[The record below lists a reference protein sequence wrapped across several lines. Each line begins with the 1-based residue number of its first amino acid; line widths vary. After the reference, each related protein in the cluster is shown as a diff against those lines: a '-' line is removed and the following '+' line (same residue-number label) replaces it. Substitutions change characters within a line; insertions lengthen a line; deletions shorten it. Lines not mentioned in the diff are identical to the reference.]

1 MSTINGLANGV
12 ASTQPSQWVS
22 DTTTATFQKDVLDV
36 SKKHVVLVDFWAPWC
51 GPCKQ
56 LGPTLEKVVNEANG
70 SVRLVKMN
78 IDDHPSIAGQLG
90 ISSIPAVVAFI
101 DGQPVDAFMGN
112 VPESEVR
119 AFISRHSS
127 ADQKPNMQE
136 AVEAAQDLLK
146 NGDFVQALNIFSA
159 ILQQEPENIPA
170 IAGLATCFLEAGE
183 VDQAKAILATAPENK
198 KSDSAF
204 SSILARIAI
213 AEQIKT
219 LGDPIALQKQV
230 DEDPKNFS
238 ARFDL
243 ALIFNAQGEHAK
255 AADMLLDLM
264 REDRTW
270 EDEKAKKQL
279 LQFFES
285 WGATNP
291 ITLSARRKLSSL
303 LFA

>member
-1 MSTINGLANGV
+1 MDSLNGLSNSATNP
-12 ASTQPSQWVS
+12 QLNKWVS
-22 DTTTATFQKDVLDV
+22 DTTTATFQNDVLNE
-36 SKKHVVLVDFWAPWC
+36 SKKQTVLVDFWAPWC

-56 LGPTLEKVVNEANG
+56 LGPILEKIINEAKG

-90 ISSIPAVVAFI
+90 ISSIPAVVAFVN
-101 DGQPVDAFMGN
+101 GQPVDAFMGN
-112 VPESEVR
+112 VPESEIR
-119 AFISRHSS
+119 AFISRNSS
-127 ADQKPNMQE
+127 ESQE
-136 AVEAAQDLLK
+136 ADMQAAIDAAQELLAH
-146 NGDFVQALNIFSA
+146 GDFVQALNIFSA
-159 ILQQEPENIPA
+159 VLQQEPENITA
-170 IAGLATCFLEAGE
+170 IAGLATCFLEAG
-183 VDQAKAILATAPENK
+183 DTDKAKAILETAPTNK
-198 KSDSAF
+198 KSDPAITA
-204 SSILARIAI
+204 ILARIAI

-219 LGDPIALQKQV
+219 LGDPIALHKQV
-230 DEDPKNFS
+230 DENPKNYS

-279 LQFFES
+279 LQFFEV
-285 WGATNP
+285 WGLTNP
-291 ITLSARRKLSSL
+291 VTLSARRKLSSL

>member
-1 MSTINGLANGV
+1 MSTINGLANG
-12 ASTQPSQWVS
+12 AIGSQPSQWVS
-22 DTTTATFQKDVLDV
+22 DTTTATFQKDVLEV

-56 LGPTLEKVVNEANG
+56 LGPTLEKVVNEAKG
-70 SVRLVKMN
+70 AVRLVKMN

-90 ISSIPAVVAFI
+90 ISSIPAVVAFVN
-101 DGQPVDAFMGN
+101 GQPVDAFMGN

-119 AFISRHSS
+119 EFISRHSS
-127 ADQKPNMQE
+127 ADQKPDMQE
-136 AVEAAQDLLK
+136 AVEAAQELLK

-183 VDQAKAILATAPENK
+183 VEQAKAILATAPENK
-198 KSDSAF
+198 KSDAALSAV
-204 SSILARIAI
+204 LARIAI

-219 LGDPIALQKQV
+219 LGDPIALQKQI

-279 LQFFES
+279 LQFFEV

-291 ITLSARRKLSSL
+291 VTLSARRKLSSL